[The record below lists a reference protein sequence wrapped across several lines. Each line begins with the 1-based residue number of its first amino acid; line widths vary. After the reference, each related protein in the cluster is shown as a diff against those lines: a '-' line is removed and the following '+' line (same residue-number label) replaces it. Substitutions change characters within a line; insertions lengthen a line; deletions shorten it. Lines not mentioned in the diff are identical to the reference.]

1 MRQELGLTIIV
12 GSFFTSLVTGSVEF
26 LTTVN
31 CFTSY
36 TALILLT
43 QKGSLRYHCNFW
55 LQSYPI
61 LLDRVVPAKFYGD
74 VSPKRDLRRFHK
86 KIQNIVNQIG
96 MHWSCESHPVRVV
109 LTPGKGDPLL
119 WGCVRL
125 LWIRWHPCVKKL
137 SVLQEDVSFIYSHR
151 SQWTKISELA
161 QTYFFKVNSDI
172 TQTNSS

>member
-1 MRQELGLTIIV
+1 M
-12 GSFFTSLVTGSVEF
+12 TGSVSF
-26 LTTVN
+26 LTTTN

-43 QKGSLRYHCNFW
+43 WKMSWSEFRYNYWLR
-55 LQSYPI
+55 SYPI
-61 LLDRVVPAKFYGD
+61 LLDRDVPAKFYGD

-86 KIQNIVNQIG
+86 KIQNIVNQNG

-125 LWIRWHPCVKKL
+125 LWIRWHPCVKML

-151 SQWTKISELA
+151 TQWTQI
-161 QTYFFKVNSDI
+161 QG
-172 TQTNSS
+172 